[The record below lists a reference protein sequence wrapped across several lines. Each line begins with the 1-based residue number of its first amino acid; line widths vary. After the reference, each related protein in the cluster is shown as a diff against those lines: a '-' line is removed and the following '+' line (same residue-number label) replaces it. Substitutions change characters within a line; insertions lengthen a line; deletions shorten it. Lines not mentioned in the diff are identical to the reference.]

1 MSSNNNRE
9 EELKIQVGKRL
20 RMIRLAS
27 GKSQAEVA
35 KENGYT
41 RSHLYAVENQDRGVS
56 VEFVQKMAAYWGTTM
71 DALVKPL
78 PVVDPKLQKDFMNQL
93 AQSIPYFTK
102 SDYEAILEVIE
113 ARYKASKKEIDEAKN
128 I

>member
-9 EELKIQVGKRL
+9 EDLKTQVGKRL
-20 RMIRLAS
+20 KMLRLAS
-27 GKSQAEVA
+27 EKSQAEVA
-35 KENGYT
+35 DETGYT
-41 RSHLYAVENQDRGVS
+41 RSHIHAVENDDRGVS
-56 VEFVQKMAAYWGTTM
+56 VKFLQRMASYWNVTI
-71 DALVKPL
+71 DELLKPL
-78 PVVDPKLQKDFMNQL
+78 PVVDPKLEKDFMNQL

>member
-9 EELKIQVGKRL
+9 EELKTQVGKRL
-20 RMIRLAS
+20 RQIRLAK

-41 RSHLYAVENQDRGVS
+41 RSHIHAVETDKRGVS
-56 VEFVQKMAAYWGTTM
+56 IKFLMNMSDYYGITIDE
-71 DALVKPL
+71 LVKPL
-78 PVVDPKLQKDFMNQL
+78 PIVDPEIQQAFRDRF
-93 AQSIPYFTK
+93 AQVSPYMRQE
-102 SDYEAILEVIE
+102 DYEAILEVIE